1 MLLRKDKDMT
11 AMNRLYQFHSERKAA
26 ALVKDNE
33 HSFDS
38 VCSFKAKL
46 AELDQHPYAP
56 LQICCIIAE

>member
-1 MLLRKDKDMT
+1 MT

-38 VCSFKAKL
+38 VCSFKAKHKRRNCVL
-46 AELDQHPYAP
+46 EDDAGLGN
-56 LQICCIIAE
+56 LN

>member
-11 AMNRLYQFHSERKAA
+11 AMNRLYQFHSERKAV

-38 VCSFKAKL
+38 VCSFKAKHKRRNCVWEDDAGL
-46 AELDQHPYAP
+46 GNLN
-56 LQICCIIAE
+56 

>member
-1 MLLRKDKDMT
+1 MLLRKDKDMI

-38 VCSFKAKL
+38 VCSFKAKHKRENCVL
-46 AELDQHPYAP
+46 EDKVGLGN
-56 LQICCIIAE
+56 LN